1 MTITIKSNNISIT
14 FWGTVVR
21 IQDLLS
27 AESLQADSLLSDPP
41 GKTQVYNT
49 ILLIIAIM
57 LYIRSP
63 ELTYFI
69 TESMYTQTYISPL
82 DSHPP
87 VPR

>member
-63 ELTYFI
+63 ELTHLL
-69 TESMYTQTYISPL
+69 TESLYFLTNISPFFA
-82 DSHPP
+82 PW
-87 VPR
+87 